1 MDQTTIFLTILG
13 MMAVTYIPRVLPIV
27 TLSSKNLSPA
37 LTKWL
42 ECIPAAVLAAMLLP
56 SLILREGQLDLRAD
70 NIFLWAALP
79 TLIVAKK
86 GQSFVGAIIVGMV
99 VVALARLCG
108 LS

>member
-1 MDQTTIFLTILG
+1 MDQTSIFLTILG

-27 TLSSKNLSPA
+27 ALSSKNLSPA

-56 SLILREGQLDLRAD
+56 SLIVDQGELNLSAD
-70 NIFLWAALP
+70 NIFIWAAIP
-79 TLIVAKK
+79 TLLVAKLGK
-86 GQSFVGAIIVGMV
+86 SFVGAILVGMG

-108 LS
+108 LT